1 MNKYGYTDV
10 KLHTLLRLSFF
21 FFFIVPCLFQDPIQD
36 TILGYPRYPRS
47 SCFLRLLLTG
57 KFFHSFLFFDFL
69 TLLKRICW
77 VFYRMSLNLN
87 LTAIFLMVKLIL

>member
-1 MNKYGYTDV
+1 MLNSIHYSDF
-10 KLHTLLRLSFF
+10 HFF
-21 FFFIVPCLFQDPIQD
+21 FFYKVPCLFQDPIQD
-36 TILGYPRYPRS
+36 TILGYPRS

-57 KFFHSFLFFDFL
+57 KFFHSFPVFDFL
-69 TLLKRICW
+69 TLLKHTCW